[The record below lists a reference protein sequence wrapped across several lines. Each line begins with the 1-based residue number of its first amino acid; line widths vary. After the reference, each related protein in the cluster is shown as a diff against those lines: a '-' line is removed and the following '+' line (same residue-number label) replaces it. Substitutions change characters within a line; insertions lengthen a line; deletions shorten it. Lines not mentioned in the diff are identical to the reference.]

1 MNDKDFKKK
10 EFKEILDALIED
22 QSSVQLNDEEQKTLE
37 EVMNLLEGFDKN
49 LKDLAEAKEEGMTR
63 NQWVDYQLRKSVKR
77 LDVTE
82 AEEEKFIEDVDQ
94 VIGEELY
101 VQVTEEKKKQSST
114 NQETEEAKQWR
125 RINP

>member
-37 EVMNLLEGFDKN
+37 EVMTLLEGFDKN

-114 NQETEEAKQWR
+114 NQETEEAKQ
-125 RINP
+125 

>member
-1 MNDKDFKKK
+1 MEENKVFKKK
-10 EFKEILDALIED
+10 EFREILDALIED

-94 VIGEELY
+94 AIGEELY
-101 VQVTEEKKKQSST
+101 VQVTEEKEEQSST
-114 NQETEEAKQWR
+114 NQETEEAKQ
-125 RINP
+125 

>member
-37 EVMNLLEGFDKN
+37 EVMTLLEGFDKN

-101 VQVTEEKKKQSST
+101 VQVTEEKEEQSST
-114 NQETEEAKQWR
+114 NQETEEAKQ
-125 RINP
+125 

>member
-22 QSSVQLNDEEQKTLE
+22 KSSAQLNDEEQKTLE

-63 NQWVDYQLRKSVKR
+63 NQWVDYQLRKSVRR
-77 LDVTE
+77 LNVTE
-82 AEEEKFIEDVDQ
+82 AEEERFIEDVDQ
-94 VIGEELY
+94 AIGEELY
-101 VQVTEEKKKQSST
+101 VQVTEEEKVQTST
-114 NQETEEAKQWR
+114 NQETEEAKQ
-125 RINP
+125 

>member
-10 EFKEILDALIED
+10 EFREILDALIED
-22 QSSVQLNDEEQKTLE
+22 QSSAQLNDEEQKTLE

-94 VIGEELY
+94 AIGEELY
-101 VQVTEEKKKQSST
+101 VQVTEEKEEQSST
-114 NQETEEAKQWR
+114 NQETEEAKQ
-125 RINP
+125 

>member
-114 NQETEEAKQWR
+114 NQETEEAKQ
-125 RINP
+125 

>member
-37 EVMNLLEGFDKN
+37 EVMNLLEGFDKS

-114 NQETEEAKQWR
+114 NQETEEAKQ
-125 RINP
+125 

>member
-22 QSSVQLNDEEQKTLE
+22 QSSAQLNDEEQKTLE

-77 LDVTE
+77 LNVTE

-101 VQVTEEKKKQSST
+101 VQVTEEAKVQTST
-114 NQETEEAKQWR
+114 NQETEEAKQ
-125 RINP
+125 

>member
-1 MNDKDFKKK
+1 MEENKVFKKK
-10 EFKEILDALIED
+10 EFREILDALIED
-22 QSSVQLNDEEQKTLE
+22 QSSVQLNDEDQKTLE

-94 VIGEELY
+94 AIGEELY
-101 VQVTEEKKKQSST
+101 VQVTEEKEEQSST
-114 NQETEEAKQWR
+114 NQETEEAKQ
-125 RINP
+125 

>member
-37 EVMNLLEGFDKN
+37 EVMNLLESFDKN

-94 VIGEELY
+94 AIGEELY
-101 VQVTEEKKKQSST
+101 VQVTEEKEEQSST
-114 NQETEEAKQWR
+114 NQETEEAKQ
-125 RINP
+125 

>member
-22 QSSVQLNDEEQKTLE
+22 KSSAQLNDEEQKTLE

-49 LKDLAEAKEEGMTR
+49 LKDLAEAKEEGMTL
-63 NQWVDYQLRKSVKR
+63 NQWVDYQLRKNVKR
-77 LDVTE
+77 LNVTE

-94 VIGEELY
+94 AIEEELY
-101 VQVTEEKKKQSST
+101 IQVTEEKKELSST
-114 NQETEEAKQWR
+114 NKETEEAKQ
-125 RINP
+125 

>member
-10 EFKEILDALIED
+10 EFREILDALIED
-22 QSSVQLNDEEQKTLE
+22 QSSAQLNDEEQKTLE

-63 NQWVDYQLRKSVKR
+63 NDWVEYQLKKSVRR

-82 AEEEKFIEDVDQ
+82 AEEERFIAGVDQ
-94 VIGEELY
+94 VIGEELIN
-101 VQVTEEKKKQSST
+101 QVTEEKKEQTTT
-114 NQETEEAKQWR
+114 NQATEEANQ
-125 RINP
+125 

>member
-10 EFKEILDALIED
+10 EFKDILDALIED
-22 QSSVQLNDEEQKTLE
+22 KSSAQLNGEEQKTLE

-49 LKDLAEAKEEGMTR
+49 LKDLAEAKEEGITR
-63 NQWVDYQLRKSVKR
+63 NQWVDSQLRKSVKR
-77 LDVTE
+77 LNVTE

-101 VQVTEEKKKQSST
+101 VQVTEEAKVQTST
-114 NQETEEAKQWR
+114 NQETEEAKQ
-125 RINP
+125 

>member
-22 QSSVQLNDEEQKTLE
+22 KSSAQLNDEEQKTLE

-63 NQWVDYQLRKSVKR
+63 NDWVEYQLKKSVRR

-82 AEEEKFIEDVDQ
+82 AEEDRFIAGVDQ
-94 VIGEELY
+94 VIGEELIN
-101 VQVTEEKKKQSST
+101 QVTEEKKELTTT
-114 NQETEEAKQWR
+114 NQATEEANQ
-125 RINP
+125 

>member
-22 QSSVQLNDEEQKTLE
+22 KSSAQLNDEEQKTLE

-63 NQWVDYQLRKSVKR
+63 NQWVDYQLRKSARR
-77 LDVTE
+77 LNVTE
-82 AEEEKFIEDVDQ
+82 AEEERFISGVDQ
-94 VIGEELY
+94 VIGEELIN
-101 VQVTEEKKKQSST
+101 QVTEEKKEQTTT
-114 NQETEEAKQWR
+114 NQATEEVNQ
-125 RINP
+125 

>member
-49 LKDLAEAKEEGMTR
+49 LKDLAKAKEEGMTR

-114 NQETEEAKQWR
+114 NQETEEAKQ
-125 RINP
+125 

>member
-10 EFKEILDALIED
+10 EFREILDALIED
-22 QSSVQLNDEEQKTLE
+22 QSSTQLNDEEQKTLE

-63 NQWVDYQLRKSVKR
+63 NDWVEYQLKKSVRR

-82 AEEEKFIEDVDQ
+82 AEEERFIAGVDQ
-94 VIGEELY
+94 VIGEELIN
-101 VQVTEEKKKQSST
+101 QVTEEKKEQTTT
-114 NQETEEAKQWR
+114 NQATEEANQ
-125 RINP
+125 

>member
-22 QSSVQLNDEEQKTLE
+22 KSSAQLNGEEQKTLE

-49 LKDLAEAKEEGMTR
+49 LKDLAEAKEEGITR
-63 NQWVDYQLRKSVKR
+63 NQWVDSQLRKSVKR
-77 LDVTE
+77 LNVTE

-101 VQVTEEKKKQSST
+101 VQVTEEAKVQTST
-114 NQETEEAKQWR
+114 NQETEEAKQ
-125 RINP
+125 

>member
-10 EFKEILDALIED
+10 EFREILDALIED
-22 QSSVQLNDEEQKTLE
+22 QSSVQLNDEDQKTLE

-94 VIGEELY
+94 AIEEELY
-101 VQVTEEKKKQSST
+101 VQVTEEKKEQSST
-114 NQETEEAKQWR
+114 NKETEEAKQ
-125 RINP
+125 

>member
-22 QSSVQLNDEEQKTLE
+22 KSSAQLNDEEQKTLE

-94 VIGEELY
+94 AIGEELY
-101 VQVTEEKKKQSST
+101 VQVTEEKEEQSST
-114 NQETEEAKQWR
+114 NQET
-125 RINP
+125 